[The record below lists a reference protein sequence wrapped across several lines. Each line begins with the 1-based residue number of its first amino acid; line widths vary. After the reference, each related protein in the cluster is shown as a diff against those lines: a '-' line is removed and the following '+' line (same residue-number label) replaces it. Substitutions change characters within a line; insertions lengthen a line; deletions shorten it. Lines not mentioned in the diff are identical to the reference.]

1 MACPKKGQEHHLDSP
16 AVSLRTYSGPAPTHR
31 PGGLALGVV
40 WLLAAAVVALQI
52 AFPLVDGSDRA
63 RLAVATVVVFFA
75 ASVAHALVHR
85 GVGWALGLVAIT
97 AGGGLLAEVLGT
109 RTGLP
114 FGDYTYGTALGWQV
128 AGVPVV
134 VPLAWT
140 MMLYPTY
147 AAVTTLTKVRWLA
160 AVLGGLSMMGWD
172 LFLDPMMVELR
183 AWTWTDGATEL
194 PGIDGIP
201 ALNFAGWLVV
211 GTVLMGLTLLL
222 PRRDVS
228 IGQPTVLYLWTYVSS
243 VLGAA
248 VFFDR
253 PTVALTGGI
262 VMGLVAVPFA
272 ITAWANRL

>member
-1 MACPKKGQEHHLDSP
+1 M
-16 AVSLRTYSGPAPTHR
+16 SLRTYTGPAPTHR

-52 AFPLVDGSDRA
+52 AFPLVDVADRA
-63 RLAVATVVVFFA
+63 RLAVVTVVVFFA
-75 ASVAHALVHR
+75 ASVTHALVHR

-97 AGGGLLAEVLGT
+97 AGGGLLAEVVGT

-114 FGDYTYGTALGWQV
+114 FGDYSYGSALGWQL

-147 AAVTTLTKVRWLA
+147 VAATTLTQARWFA
-160 AVLGGLSMMGWD
+160 ALLGGLSMMGWD

-183 AWTWTDGATEL
+183 AWTWAGGSTQL
-194 PGIDGIP
+194 PGIDAIP
-201 ALNFAGWLVV
+201 AMNFAGWFVV

-222 PRRDVS
+222 PRRNVS
-228 IGQPTVLYLWTYVSS
+228 IGQPTVLYLWAYVSS
-243 VLGAA
+243 VIGAA

-253 PTVALTGGI
+253 PTVALIGGV

-272 ITAWANRL
+272 VTAWTNRL

>member
-1 MACPKKGQEHHLDSP
+1 M
-16 AVSLRTYSGPAPTHR
+16 SLRTYSGPAPTHR

-75 ASVAHALVHR
+75 ASVTHALVHR

-253 PTVALTGGI
+253 PTVALAGGI